1 MVKDYKKA
9 IEKLKK
15 IIRHHDYLYYV
26 LSSPE
31 ISDKEYDDLIKK
43 LKYLEKRSPQYRTED
58 SPSARVGSDI
68 VKGFR
73 TVRHKTKMLSLEN
86 AYSFEELYDWDKR
99 IKKILEKDE
108 NLEYVTELKIDGVS
122 ANLTYKKSSLVIAS
136 TRGNGDMGEDVTVN
150 IKTIR
155 SIPLVLLGNNY
166 PDLIEIRGEVYMNRV
181 GFNALNR
188 QRKSE
193 GIDLFANLRNA
204 ASGSLKLLDTKVT
217 ADRKLKFF
225 AHSLG
230 EINGLGIFSQKEFM
244 NNLKS
249 WGVPVNPHVKL
260 CKTLQEVVKYCEY
273 WQGHKDGLDYDID
286 GVVVKINSLRQQKI
300 LGATLKS
307 PRWAIAYKFPAQQ
320 ATTDILDITFGVG
333 RTGIIT
339 PVAKLKPVECA
350 GVVIKHATLHNFDE
364 IKRLN
369 IKIGDK
375 VLIERA
381 GDVIPKI
388 IKVVK
393 SKKGK
398 SILPPKKCPTCSGK
412 VVKEKDEDVAW
423 RCINPVCS
431 QQIEAKLLHF
441 TSKQAMDIEG
451 MGDAVIAQLVKLGL
465 VKDFAD
471 IYELKNKDLEKLDL
485 FKDKKINNLLLAIEK
500 SKKRSLSHFVYGLG
514 IRHVGEKAAFVLS
527 SHFVT
532 LEKIMKAK
540 KSDLQSIHEIGSV
553 MAESIIDYFSQV
565 KATRIISQL
574 KLLDLQFLKEDSV
587 INQGPLKA
595 KIVVFTGE
603 LKNFTR
609 PEAQNLVRRHGGNFS
624 SSVSSK
630 TDFVIVGENPGSK
643 LDKAKRLGVV
653 IIYESEFKE
662 MLK

>member
-662 MLK
+662 ILK